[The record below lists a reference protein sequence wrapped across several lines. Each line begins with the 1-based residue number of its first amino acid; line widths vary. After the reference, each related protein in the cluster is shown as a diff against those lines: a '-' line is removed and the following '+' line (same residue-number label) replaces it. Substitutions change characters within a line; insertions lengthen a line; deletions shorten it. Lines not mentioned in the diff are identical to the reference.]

1 MTGKPIMRIS
11 AADLDNL
18 MTTLDVTFLKLAEC
32 IVSPGWRLAMPASD
46 APGVHYNLQGWGRIV
61 VGEHAPI
68 ELRPHTLVIVPPGN
82 KFQFEVVGEQ
92 GTDATSKTVAVE
104 AQAFLSSTP
113 RRLVAGT
120 GEPKIVLICGYFRAV
135 YGASVNL
142 FAALGK
148 PIVEQFDADDE
159 LDHKFTSALAELLA
173 QEVGVGAMTATL
185 MKQVL
190 VVLLRRSLQSV
201 DLWSERFS
209 ILSDA
214 HIARAFAIMVAQPG
228 SAHSVHSL
236 AQCACLSRSAF
247 MARFSALFGQAPMVI
262 LRELRMRQARLLL
275 ASDMPV
281 DQVAL
286 AVGYAGRSSFLR
298 AYRKANGS
306 SPSESRRGAGPAIAD
321 SATTHT

>member
-1 MTGKPIMRIS
+1 
-11 AADLDNL
+11 
-18 MTTLDVTFLKLAEC
+18 
-32 IVSPGWRLAMPASD
+32 
-46 APGVHYNLQGWGRIV
+46 
-61 VGEHAPI
+61 
-68 ELRPHTLVIVPPGN
+68 
-82 KFQFEVVGEQ
+82 
-92 GTDATSKTVAVE
+92 VA

-120 GEPKIVLICGYFRAV
+120 GEPKIVLICGYFHAV

-228 SAHSVHSL
+228 AAHSVHSL

-262 LRELRMRQARLLL
+262 LRELRMRQAGLLL